1 MKQTQPKDPLL
12 LDVFQALNEADI
24 AYCLLRGLD
33 ELTMVAKHKEIDLL
47 VAPSHLKL
55 FEQAVAKYGF
65 ISLPSWGYAPHYFF
79 VTYDEVKDS
88 WLKLD
93 VVTDLVY
100 GRPIRHMRLEVA
112 KQCLANRSK
121 GDLVYNLSSEDELIT
136 LLLHCV
142 LDKGTIKAG
151 HRVRL
156 KQLCQRIENGEENP
170 RMLRWVECCFPAGIS
185 WHGIAQA
192 IHEEDW
198 SWFVGQESVLKRTL
212 FWQAPVKNTWR
223 RLNSRLLRLLR
234 PLLFALHR
242 RGIAV
247 ALLAP
252 DGGGKSTLAKAL
264 ARVDHLRARAIYM
277 GGNVEASNVGL
288 PTTRWLKEK
297 AKSLDGNSWNPKQFI
312 IKGLNFINRLLEMW
326 YRSLFGWYHR
336 RLGRCVIFDR
346 YVYDSFLAPRAATIA
361 KRFKRWLLQSGGSTP
376 DMVLFLDAPGE
387 LLYLRKK
394 EHSPELLEEQ
404 RQGYLKLKDRISNM
418 IIVDASRSAD
428 EVRCEVT
435 SLIWN
440 SIGRSVLGKKKMAV
454 LAKTDRDTKRPIQ
467 LDATDCPD

>member
-1 MKQTQPKDPLL
+1 MPPFSLSKQPHVKQTQLKDPLL
-12 LDVFQALNEADI
+12 VNVFQALNEANI
-24 AYCLLRGLD
+24 AYCLLRGFD
-33 ELTMVAKHKEIDLL
+33 ELTLVAKHKEIDLL
-47 VAPSHLKL
+47 VAPSHLKS
-55 FEQAVAKYGF
+55 FEQAVARYGF

-79 VTYDEVKDS
+79 VTYDEVNDS

-100 GRPIRHMRLEVA
+100 GRPIRHMRLDGA
-112 KQCLANRSK
+112 KDCLANRSK
-121 GDLVYNLSSEDELIT
+121 GDLVYTLSSEDELMT

-142 LDKGTIKAG
+142 FDKGKIRAA
-151 HRVRL
+151 HRARL
-156 KQLCQRIENGEENP
+156 KQLCQRIEKEEKNP
-170 RMLRWVECCFPAGIS
+170 HVVRWVESCFPAS
-185 WHGIAQA
+185 VNWHRIAQA
-192 IHEEDW
+192 IQEEDW
-198 SWFVGQESVLKRTL
+198 SWLVGQESMLKRAL
-212 FWQAPVKNTWR
+212 FWHAPVRNTWR

-252 DGGGKSTLAKAL
+252 DGGGKSTLAKEL

-297 AKSLDGNSWNPKQFI
+297 VKSLDGNSNTPKNFI

-346 YVYDSFLAPRAATIA
+346 YIYDSFLAPRAATMT

-376 DMVLFLDAPGE
+376 DLVFFLDAPGE
-387 LLYLRKK
+387 VLYLRKK
-394 EHSPELLEEQ
+394 EHSPEVLEEQ

-418 IIVDASRSAD
+418 IVVDASRSLD
-428 EVRCEVT
+428 EVRGEVT

-440 SIGRSVLGKKKMAV
+440 SMGRSAFGKKKDV
-454 LAKTDRDTKRPIQ
+454 STGYNG
-467 LDATDCPD
+467 